1 MSSYKIITI
10 FLIFFSF
17 SLRLA
22 FSQDTKDSLTPELIQ
37 KSVVKAIKEEEK
49 EKEKQRLQLESE
61 LRSKSDLV
69 VKNWISRAKDE
80 KSAQLNQYLHKDWDN
95 FVKVNY
101 PVPYD
106 FYLRGYDYKLS
117 KIDLFKAGSL
127 DAPYQATAEIIEKL
141 YLETYHPSNVID
153 KQQYF
158 HTATIPIKIKLEYQ
172 GNNFLVTNI
181 EYGQVYIER
190 GWQKR

>member
-10 FLIFFSF
+10 FLIICSF
-17 SLRLA
+17 SLKVA
-22 FSQDTKDSLTPELIQ
+22 FSQDRKDNLTPELIQ
-37 KSVVKAIKEEEK
+37 KSVVKAIKEEKK
-49 EKEKQRLQLESE
+49 EKERRQLQLESD
-61 LRSKSDLV
+61 LRSKCDLV

-117 KIDLFKAGSL
+117 KIDYFKTGSL
-127 DAPYQATAEIIEKL
+127 DAPYQGNAEIIENL
-141 YLETYHPSNVID
+141 YLETYHPANVID
-153 KQQYF
+153 KRQYF
-158 HTATIPIKIKLEYQ
+158 HTATSPIKLKLEYR

-181 EYGQVYIER
+181 EYGQIYIER